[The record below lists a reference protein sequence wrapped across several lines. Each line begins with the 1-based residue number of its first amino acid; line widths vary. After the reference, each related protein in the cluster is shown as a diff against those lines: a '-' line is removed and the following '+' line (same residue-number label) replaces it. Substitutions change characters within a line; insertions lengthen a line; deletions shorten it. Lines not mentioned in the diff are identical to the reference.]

1 MNTCLSCKTKDLIKI
16 LDFGKIPISNNFVK
30 VNQISKVKKY
40 QLGLNFCKKCYLIQN
55 SKLINNKKI
64 FNKDYLYHSSYSKS
78 WLQHAKDLSDICIKK
93 YKLNQNSLILEIA
106 SNDGYLLKNFKKK
119 NINTVGVEPSRSVAI
134 IAKKKGI
141 KTFVDFFSTEFAKKI
156 SKKIVPDIIIA
167 LNVMAHTPKLND
179 FVNGLSMLMNKSNI
193 SIIEVPYA
201 LNLLK
206 KKQIDTVYHEH
217 YSYFSVI
224 ALQNI
229 LTNYSL
235 EIFDIKLIK
244 THGGSLRIF
253 VKKNNNLNYKKSRS
267 VNKFL
272 INERKIGL
280 QNLGYYK
287 NFSKEVKNILWSNK
301 KKIQILCKKHSILG
315 YGAAAKATI
324 ICNLLGL
331 NTRHLRF
338 IIDQNKFKQFRYIPG
353 TNIQITK
360 YDIIKKI
367 RPNYILIFVWNI
379 KKEIKTLIRK
389 KYKKIKFITLEPKF
403 KIFN

>member
-1 MNTCLSCKTKDLIKI
+1 MNTCLNCKTKNLIRI

-30 VNQISKVKKY
+30 ENQISNIKKY
-40 QLGLNFCKKCYLIQN
+40 KLGLNFCKKCYLIQN

-78 WLQHAKDLSDICIKK
+78 WLQHAKNLSDYCIKK

-106 SNDGYLLKNFKKK
+106 SNDGYLLKNFNKR
-119 NINTVGVEPSRSVAI
+119 NINTIGVEPSRSVAI

-141 KTFVDFFSTEFAKKI
+141 KTYVDFFSTVFVKKI
-156 SKKIVPDIIIA
+156 LKKIVPDIIIA

-179 FVNGLSMLMNKSNI
+179 FINALSMMMNKSNI

-224 ALQNI
+224 ALQNL

-235 EIFDIKLIK
+235 EIFDIKPIK

-253 VKKNNNLNYKKSRS
+253 VKKNNNLNYKKSYS
-267 VNKFL
+267 ITKFL
-272 INERKIGL
+272 RNEKKLGL
-280 QNLGYYK
+280 QNLSYYK
-287 NFSKEVKNILWSNK
+287 NFSKEVKNILRDNR
-301 KKIQILCKKHSILG
+301 KKIQRLCKKYNVLG

-324 ICNLLGL
+324 ICNLLNL
-331 NTRHLRF
+331 NARHIRF

-353 TNIQITK
+353 TNIQISK
-360 YDIIKKI
+360 YNIIKKI
-367 RPNYILIFVWNI
+367 NPNYILIFVWNI
-379 KKEIKTLIRK
+379 KKEIKALIRK
-389 KYKKIKFITLEPKF
+389 NFKKIRFITFEPKL
-403 KIFN
+403 KISN